1 MLSRTPLI
9 PGEAQIAAETKR
21 IVDRRIIS
29 FLVLANVVAYIDRIN
44 IGFASLEMNKA
55 LGLSPS
61 VFGFGAGVFFF
72 GYALFEIPSTYFLQ
86 KVGAPKWLA
95 RIMITWGLAT
105 GVMAFVGGE
114 ISFYGARFLIGLAEA
129 GLSPGA
135 MYYMAFW
142 YTTKQRAGA
151 AGKWTSGALLA
162 GVLTAPFSTWLL
174 GINGFGLQGWQWMF
188 IAQAVPPI
196 ILGLC
201 FLRFLPNNADE
212 ARWLPERNRAWLRE
226 TLAKGRAEQ
235 PVGLRTLNFSAAL
248 RSGLVWMYAVTY
260 AAIVTGVY
268 SILFWLPQLVKAG
281 FSQLSNFEVGS
292 VSALP
297 FICAIIGMS
306 LIGRHSDRTG
316 DRRWHLTFLGL
327 AGGVALIVG
336 TQMENPI
343 AGLIS
348 ICIGLT
354 FSFSYV
360 TVFWAIPMTV
370 LQGPAAAAG
379 LALIN
384 SIGNL
389 GGFAGPYIVGYVRE
403 HTGSFNLAICAFS
416 LFFLVAGTI
425 PAPSARMYPRAQ
437 SSEDDLGDAV
447 TAAAVHSG

>member
-1 MLSRTPLI
+1 
-9 PGEAQIAAETKR
+9 
-21 IVDRRIIS
+21 
-29 FLVLANVVAYIDRIN
+29 
-44 IGFASLEMNKA
+44 
-55 LGLSPS
+55 
-61 VFGFGAGVFFF
+61 VFFF
-72 GYALFEIPSTYFLQ
+72 GYALFEVPSSYFLY

-105 GVMAFVGGE
+105 AVMAFVGGPL
-114 ISFYGARFLIGLAEA
+114 SFYGARFLIGLAEA

-162 GVLTAPFSTWLL
+162 GILMAPFSTWLL
-174 GINGFGLQGWQWMF
+174 GMNGLGLQGWQWMF

-212 ARWLPERNRAWLRE
+212 ARWLPERNRAWLNE

-235 PVGLRTLNFSAAL
+235 PVRLRSHDFSAAL

-260 AAIVTGVY
+260 AAMLTGVY
-268 SILFWLPQLVKAG
+268 AILFWLPQLVKAG
-281 FSQLSNFEVGS
+281 FASLSNVEIGF

-297 FICAIIGMS
+297 FLCAIVGLS

-316 DRRWHLTFLGL
+316 DRRWHLAFLGL
-327 AGGVALIVG
+327 AGGVTLIVG
-336 TQMENPI
+336 TQMASPI

-348 ICIGLT
+348 ICIGMT

-360 TVFWAIPMTV
+360 AVYWAIPMSV
-370 LQGPAAAAG
+370 LQGPSAAAG

-384 SIGNL
+384 SVGNL

-403 HTGSFNLAICAFS
+403 QTGSFNLAICAFS
-416 LFFLVAGTI
+416 VFFLIAGAV
-425 PAPSARMYPRAQ
+425 PALSARMYPRAQ
-437 SSEDDLGDAV
+437 LPEDDLGDAV
-447 TAAAVHSG
+447 PAAAAQSS